1 MSSLEKLEFV
11 KPADIETRSFEII
24 TSELGDRVLD
34 PENELV
40 IKRVIHTSADFEYAD
55 TLVFSEHATTIGVEA
70 LRNGSR
76 RAATSACSANSAAR
90 CATSSLI
97 LMWLPR
103 RRNAASRVR
112 LCAWSAPLHLAS
124 R

>member
-55 TLVFSEHATTIGVEA
+55 TLVFSEHATTIGIEA
-70 LRNGSR
+70 LRNGCSVVTDTKMAAAGSK
-76 RAATSACSANSAAR
+76 RAKLFDKETFTKNFF
-90 CATSSLI
+90 
-97 LMWLPR
+97 
-103 RRNAASRVR
+103 ASIED
-112 LCAWSAPLHLAS
+112 L
-124 R
+124 

>member
-40 IKRVIHTSADFEYAD
+40 IKRVIHTSAD
-55 TLVFSEHATTIGVEA
+55 I
-70 LRNGSR
+70 R
-76 RAATSACSANSAAR
+76 
-90 CATSSLI
+90 
-97 LMWLPR
+97 
-103 RRNAASRVR
+103 
-112 LCAWSAPLHLAS
+112 
-124 R
+124 